1 VIFNQFGLEAV
12 DLASRIEKMPNALS
26 AKQLYTLLNISKTTL
41 YEKVAQGTIP
51 YFRIGTIIRF
61 DPVRIAAWLREQEV
75 ESLEVRRSFR
85 RAA

>member
-1 VIFNQFGLEAV
+1 VSLYQIGLRAE

-26 AKQLYTLLNISKTTL
+26 AKQLRTLLNISKTTL

-51 YFRIGTIIRF
+51 YYRIGTIIRF

-75 ESLEVRRSFR
+75 GSFEFGR
-85 RAA
+85 PLKRAA